1 MKINYEKY
9 LRKNLINC
17 FIDILKN
24 FELNGIQDG
33 HHLYITFDTQN
44 SKVKIPKFLKSKYSK
59 EMTIVIQYE
68 FWDLI
73 IKKKFFSICLSFN
86 GVKTNLEI
94 PFDSIKSFADP
105 YANFGLKLI
114 DENIINEKTKKLIKK
129 ENKKTS
135 NEKSNVIQFK
145 KN

>member
-114 DENIINEKTKKLIKK
+114 DENIINEKTKKLIKE
-129 ENKKTS
+129 ENKKT
-135 NEKSNVIQFK
+135 
-145 KN
+145 